1 MFSALEGIGIRAP
14 MKTNNRTSAGEAGS
28 HVSFRWAR
36 TAFAGGKEHFT
47 SSWCWATFGERSMVI
62 SLSPA
67 PKSRPPASA
76 FAPCKPLEREGLL
89 C

>member
-28 HVSFRWAR
+28 HVSFRWQKQRLLAAKSTSPLR
-36 TAFAGGKEHFT
+36 SAGQLLASEV
-47 SSWCWATFGERSMVI
+47 W
-62 SLSPA
+62 
-67 PKSRPPASA
+67 KSRPPASA